1 MMGNLN
7 TIKTQDI
14 KDKAEKKDVYL
25 DNDFLAITGYI
36 AIKDEDI
43 KRLNKW
49 NIEDVYVEDTN
60 TPLMDTKSA
69 ADFDKFLREYKVF
82 KKIYLN
88 IIKKVKNNLGNYRSN
103 NIVNIN
109 ELNEII
115 DEILDITNRNL
126 NSVLQLFNIGNLP
139 KSDEYYI
146 RSLNVSM
153 ISMIIGRTMKFSE
166 NRVKRLGVG
175 AMLYDIGLTKVP
187 EKILGKIGKFTPE
200 EYNEI
205 KKHTVYGY
213 KIMKTSFRF
222 DDEVAMISLAHHEYF
237 NGKGYPRGLV
247 GNQIHLYAKIVAIAH
262 AVEKML
268 KGNRLENSKQKS
280 NGNKSTFSLMLE
292 KSSENKKKD
301 IFLSDAVR
309 EIMHGANTK
318 YDPNISKTF
327 VSIFTVYPIGCIIIL
342 NDKRKGLVFAT
353 NPNFPIR
360 PIIKIVSN
368 ENGDFIADGETINLL
383 ETNKLFIVAV
393 DKDHDFLEEVR
404 TNIFSTDEKSNI
416 KK

>member
-1 MMGNLN
+1 MGNLN

-14 KDKAEKKDVYL
+14 KTKAEKKDVYL
-25 DNDFLAITGYI
+25 DNDFLAITGYV

-49 NIEDVYVEDTN
+49 NIEEVYVEDTDSM
-60 TPLMDTKSA
+60 TIDTKSA
-69 ADFDKFLREYKVF
+69 ADFNKFIREYKVF

-88 IIKKVKNNLGNYRSN
+88 IIKKVKNSLGNYKNN

-115 DEILDITNRNL
+115 DEILDIMNRNL
-126 NSVLQLFNIGNLP
+126 NSVLQLFNLGGLP
-139 KSDEYYI
+139 KADEYYI

-153 ISMIIGRTMKFSE
+153 ISMIIGRSMKFAES
-166 NRVKRLGVG
+166 RVKRLGVG

-187 EKILGKIGKFTPE
+187 DKILGKIGKFTTD

-213 KIMKTSFRF
+213 KIMKNSFRF

-237 NGKGYPRGLV
+237 NGKGYPRGLA
-247 GNQIHLYAKIVAIAH
+247 GNQIHMYAKIVAIAH

-268 KGNRLENSKQKS
+268 KNNRLETHKQK
-280 NGNKSTFSLMLE
+280 NHEHKYTFSLMLE
-292 KSSENKKKD
+292 QSSENKKKD
-301 IFLSDAVR
+301 VFLSDAVR
-309 EIMHGANTK
+309 EIIHGANTK

-327 VSIFTVYPIGCIIIL
+327 VSIFTVYPIGCVIIL

-368 ENGDFIADGETINLL
+368 ENGEFIDDGETINLL

-393 DKDHDFLEEVR
+393 DKDHNFLEEVK
-404 TNIFSTDEKSNI
+404 TKIFSTEEK
-416 KK
+416 K